1 MPKISDYIT
10 VIEGFTVSFVHWLIV
25 ILSFVLG
32 MYTKDWFT
40 LMVITINLIIILILN
55 IYIQDCPLSKM
66 EHDRLG
72 TCMTD
77 IVSKVFY
84 RKDYDS
90 KTRYVVQ
97 TGAIIFMLS
106 LLCVKGLV
114 LLLKRNI
121 KPFLLLL
128 DD

>member
-1 MPKISDYIT
+1 MIVSLYNSILIIIIVGTRHVVK
-10 VIEGFTVSFVHWLIV
+10 VIKCLVCSFV
-25 ILSFVLG
+25 
-32 MYTKDWFT
+32 
-40 LMVITINLIIILILN
+40 ILILN

-90 KTRYVVQ
+90 KTRYIVQ